1 MSFENKT
8 IVITGAAKGIG
19 LATARMYAEKGAAVV
34 LADMDEKGQS
44 VAEELQNQRL
54 HAIFIKTDVTRESS
68 VSYLMNR
75 VYEIYGTIDVLV
87 NNVGIEAFLSPFE
100 ITLEE
105 WENVMHTNLRSV
117 FLGTREAAKVMRQT
131 QNGGAIVNIASTRA
145 LMSEP
150 HSEAYA
156 ASKGGVIGLTH
167 SFAASLSPYNITV
180 NAISPGWIETGDYE
194 QLSIHDHTQHFS
206 NRVGCPGDVAKACLY
221 LSEESNDFVTGTNL
235 VIDGGMT
242 RKMIYEE

>member
-8 IVITGAAKGIG
+8 VVVTGAAKGIG
-19 LATARMYAEKGAAVV
+19 LAAARMYAEKGSAVV
-34 LADMDEKGQS
+34 LADIDEKGQAE
-44 VAEELQNQRL
+44 AEEMQNRSL
-54 HAIFIKTDVTRESS
+54 KAIFIKTDVARESS

-75 VYEIYGTIDVLV
+75 VYEIYGTIDVLI
-87 NNVGIEAFLSPFE
+87 NNAGMEAFLSPFE

-145 LMSEP
+145 MMSEP

-156 ASKGGVIGLTH
+156 ASKAGIIGLTH

-180 NAISPGWIETGDYE
+180 NAVSPGWIETGDYE
-194 QLSIHDHTQHFS
+194 KLSIHDHTQHLS
-206 NRVGCPGDVAKACLY
+206 NRVGRPEDVAKACLY
-221 LSEESNDFVTGTNL
+221 LSEETNDFVTGTNL
-235 VIDGGMT
+235 VVDGGMT
-242 RKMIYEE
+242 RKMMYEE